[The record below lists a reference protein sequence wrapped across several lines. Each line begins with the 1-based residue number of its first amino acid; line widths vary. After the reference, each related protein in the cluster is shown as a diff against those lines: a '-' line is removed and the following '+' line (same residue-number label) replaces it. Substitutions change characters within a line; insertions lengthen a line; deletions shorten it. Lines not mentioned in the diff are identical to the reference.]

1 MPFSLSTIRCRLD
14 PDLDAALFDYQER
27 LGEQLLAARAQL
39 DTIRALGAT
48 VTSSFSEPLRSSLDA
63 ILATAGT
70 STEGVIDATRLVDG
84 DSTADIEAAIGD
96 RFGMTIVNGRLI
108 LPGTR
113 DLSAIQ
119 LFSRVLGGFE
129 EIFRVLPDLAEV
141 PITDDTDFRTY
152 STPLEITPR
161 FVMVT
166 TYMRKTVTP
175 ETSCTAEV
183 VVEEEVTIGIDRPLS
198 EAAASVGISID
209 DVRIYIFWI
218 GRPEATDATRRK
230 SRVLG
235 LTNSQFV
242 DAVSKTSR
250 ENFIVSVIPDPSEIA
265 RVAGAFGDDADD
277 VVRRLTGP
285 VELFPSAEDM
295 ASLIRDTLRRS
306 TPGSSGPSGMPDF
319 SSPGVAIFSTL
330 DINSTFGLDSLAESL
345 IAQEGENLSA
355 TQYAEAV
362 GNAIKSQLAILSTI
376 IEEAQAVITSILNEI
391 TNLVSVV
398 NMLFN
403 DMANGLLDCLFGSS
417 FSPSGGSFAS
427 VSGSVTVGIG
437 GIGGAGSPGTPGTST
452 SNPLDGVLAA
462 IEGQATTITEFLR
475 AVSNLLGIVSDVS
488 CGSSFVSS
496 SSAVQPSFGGSL
508 PCQADVAR
516 EAGFELPT
524 IFEEA
529 LGITKVVM
537 DVLTSLFDTVR
548 TALRGLR
555 TTVSSLSLSLRV
567 SLERRNSSSS
577 ASSLPSPPGSP
588 GCAPPEATRLA
599 ALLVARSIA
608 GFTPPSV

>member
-27 LGEQLLAARAQL
+27 LGNQLLAARSQL
-39 DTIRALGAT
+39 ETVRTLGAT
-48 VTSSFSEPLRSSLDA
+48 VMSDFASPLRSSLDA
-63 ILATAGT
+63 VLAGANT
-70 STEGVIDATRLVDG
+70 STEGLIDATSLIDG
-84 DSTADIEAAIGD
+84 DSVEDVEAAIGD
-96 RFGMTIVNGRLI
+96 RFSLTIVNGRLI

-119 LFSRVLGGFE
+119 LFARVLGGFE
-129 EIFRVLPDLAEV
+129 EIFRVLPDLATV

-166 TYMRKTVTP
+166 TYMRRTVTP
-175 ETSCTAEV
+175 ATSCTAEV
-183 VVEEEVTIGIDRPLS
+183 AVEEEITLGIDRPL
-198 EAAASVGISID
+198 AAAADSVGLSVE

-218 GRPEATDATRRK
+218 GRPEATEATRRK
-230 SRVLG
+230 SRILG

-242 DAVSKTSR
+242 DAVAKKSR
-250 ENFIVSVIPDPSEIA
+250 KDFIVSVIPDPSEIS

-285 VELFPSAEDM
+285 VELFPSPEDV
-295 ASLIRDTLRRS
+295 AALVRDTLRRS
-306 TPGSSGPSGMPDF
+306 TPGSSGPSGVPDF
-319 SSPGVAIFSTL
+319 SSPGVAMFSTL
-330 DINSTFGLDSLAESL
+330 DINRTFRLDSIAESL
-345 IAQEGENLSA
+345 LAQEGDNLSA

-362 GNAIKSQLAILSTI
+362 GNAIKSQLAVLSTI
-376 IEEAQAVITSILNEI
+376 VQEAQAVITGILNEI
-391 TNLVSVV
+391 TNLVSLV

-417 FSPSGGSFAS
+417 FSPAGGSFAS
-427 VSGSVTVGIG
+427 VSGSVSVGIG

-462 IEGQATTITEFLR
+462 IETQASTVTEFLR
-475 AVSNLLGIVSDVS
+475 SVSDLLGIVSDVS

-496 SSAVQPSFGGSL
+496 ASAVQPSFGGSL

-516 EAGFELPT
+516 DAGFELPPV
-524 IFEEA
+524 FEEA

-537 DVLTSLFDTVR
+537 DVLTALFDTVR

-555 TTVSSLSLSLRV
+555 TTVSSLNISLRV
-567 SLERRNSSSS
+567 SLERRNSSAS

-608 GFTPPSV
+608 GFTPPSA

>member
-27 LGEQLLAARAQL
+27 LGDQLLAARAQL
-39 DTIRALGAT
+39 ETVRTLGAT
-48 VTSSFSEPLRSSLDA
+48 VMSDFAGPLRSNLDA
-63 ILATAGT
+63 VLAGANT
-70 STEGVIDATRLVDG
+70 STEGLIDATSLIEG
-84 DSTADIEAAIGD
+84 DSVEDVEAAIGD
-96 RFGMTIVNGRLI
+96 RFSLTIVNGRLI

-119 LFSRVLGGFE
+119 LFARVLGGFE
-129 EIFRVLPDLAEV
+129 EIFRVLPDLATV

-166 TYMRKTVTP
+166 TYMRRAVTP
-175 ETSCTAEV
+175 ATSCTAEV
-183 VVEEEVTIGIDRPLS
+183 VVEEEVTLGIDRPL
-198 EAAASVGISID
+198 AAAADSVGLSVE

-218 GRPEATDATRRK
+218 GRPEATEATRRK
-230 SRVLG
+230 SRILG

-242 DAVSKTSR
+242 DAVAKKSR
-250 ENFIVSVIPDPSEIA
+250 KDFIVSVIPDPSEIS

-285 VELFPSAEDM
+285 VDLFPSPEDV
-295 ASLIRDTLRRS
+295 AALIRDTLRRS
-306 TPGSSGPSGMPDF
+306 TPGSSGPSGVPDF
-319 SSPGVAIFSTL
+319 SSPGVAMFSTL
-330 DINSTFGLDSLAESL
+330 DINRTFRLDSLAESIL
-345 IAQEGENLSA
+345 SQEGGNLSA
-355 TQYAEAV
+355 IQYAEAI
-362 GNAIKSQLAILSTI
+362 GNAIKSQLAVLSTI
-376 IEEAQAVITSILNEI
+376 VQEAQAVITGILNEI
-391 TNLVSVV
+391 TNLVSLV

-417 FSPSGGSFAS
+417 FSPAGGSFAS
-427 VSGSVTVGIG
+427 VSGSVSVGIG

-462 IEGQATTITEFLR
+462 IETQASTVTEFLR
-475 AVSNLLGIVSDVS
+475 SVSDLLGIVSDVS

-496 SSAVQPSFGGSL
+496 ASAVQPSFGGSL

-516 EAGFELPT
+516 DAGFELPPV
-524 IFEEA
+524 FEEA

-537 DVLTSLFDTVR
+537 DVLTALFDTVR

-555 TTVSSLSLSLRV
+555 TTVSSLNISLRV
-567 SLERRNSSSS
+567 SLERRNSSAS

-588 GCAPPEATRLA
+588 GCAPLEATRLA

-608 GFTPPSV
+608 GFTPPSA